1 MLHGC
6 DRLVVLELNQFNQLE
21 VVEGRISIETVH
33 EEGTRDVLRRCLGE
47 AAALNESSRHGQSAS
62 SALLAARN
70 F

>member
-6 DRLVVLELNQFNQLE
+6 EMLVVVELNQFNQLE

-33 EEGTRDVLRRCLGE
+33 EGGTRDVLRRCLGE
-47 AAALNESSRHGQSAS
+47 AAALNESSQLGQSAS
-62 SALLAARN
+62 PALLAAQN